1 MICISFEARCSI
13 LNRRWRRWP
22 AHAATHKKEFTMPR
36 EVAVLDAYVPAIV
49 LLFIAGAAIM
59 WLLDGI
65 LAYTGLYRVV
75 WHPSLFRASLLV
87 CICGMLGLAVYR

>member
-1 MICISFEARCSI
+1 
-13 LNRRWRRWP
+13 
-22 AHAATHKKEFTMPR
+22 
-36 EVAVLDAYVPAIV
+36 
-49 LLFIAGAAIM
+49 M

-75 WHPSLFRASLLV
+75 WHPSLFRASLLA